1 MAIEPRTFDI
11 LEQSTGSYTAVIVG
25 NDGVTPL
32 PLATLSTMILTLYA
46 ILTNGTVQIINGRN
60 AQNILNANNVTVDA
74 FGTLVWTIQ
83 TLDTA
88 MQEALPFER
97 HIALF
102 EWTWPQG
109 AGKHEI
115 VLVVKNLTEVP

>member
-11 LEQSTGSYTAVIVG
+11 LELSTGSYTGVITG

-32 PLATLSTMILTLYA
+32 PLATISTMVLTLYA

-60 AQNILNANNVTVDA
+60 AQNILNANNVVISAGGVMTWTV
-74 FGTLVWTIQ
+74 Q
-83 TLDTA
+83 TADTA
-88 MQEALPFER
+88 MQEVLPFER

-109 AGKHEI
+109 SGKHEI